1 MFKMPILNQVVIAGR
16 TTKEPEL
23 KKTNSGMSYAKFSIA
38 VNNYYMKDGKWE
50 HDTCYFSVTAWG
62 NIAENYAKRAYKGAP
77 MVITGRLSVS
87 KWTDQQGAE
96 RSSVE
101 IVAEKISV
109 MEWKEAA
116 EQTQQTQYS
125 EGGDVPF

>member
-1 MFKMPILNQVVIAGR
+1 MFKMPIINQVVIAGR

-23 KKTNSGMSYAKFSIA
+23 KHTSAGVSYSKFDIA
-38 VNNYYMKDGKWE
+38 VDNWRLSAGEWKK
-50 HDTCYFSVTAWG
+50 DTCFFTVVAWG
-62 NIAENYAKRAYKGAP
+62 YVAENFAKRAYKGAP
-77 MVITGRLSVS
+77 VVITGRLSVS